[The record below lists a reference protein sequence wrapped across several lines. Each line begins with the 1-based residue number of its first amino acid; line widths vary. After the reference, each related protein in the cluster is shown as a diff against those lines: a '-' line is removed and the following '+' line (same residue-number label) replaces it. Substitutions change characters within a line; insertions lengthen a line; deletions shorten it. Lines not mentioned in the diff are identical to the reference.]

1 MQRSAA
7 RHKYLEVWTVRYHF
21 RKQRRCHHH
30 LFIVI
35 EHEQQVL
42 LAEVGAQLLLHG
54 LPPDFFEAER
64 LRDGRQ
70 DELRVADLGQGD
82 KTDATRKVVEEFG
95 CHLHSQTRFADAT
108 GTSERQQANVWPPQ
122 EYRDCPYII
131 LTPNEG
137 RERCRQ
143 G

>member
-42 LAEVGAQLLLHG
+42 LAEVGMQSLLHG
-54 LPPDFFEAER
+54 LPYDFFEAER

-70 DELRVADLGQGD
+70 DEFRVADLGQGD

-95 CHLHSQTRFADAT
+95 CHLHSQARFADAT
-108 GTSERQQANVWPPQ
+108 GAGER
-122 EYRDCPYII
+122 
-131 LTPNEG
+131 
-137 RERCRQ
+137 RERYRETIPGQRCALIWRWLWKRDDVILHA
-143 G
+143 